1 MNKELILKAV
11 NLVFE
16 FNEKFYCA
24 DGCFKFKANIDIGAR
39 NLRLSLMDCNEF
51 VYYKHSG
58 EEFIHRSNEENDF
71 EISNEENL
79 NNFIELLTKLL
90 EQGK

>member
-24 DGCFKFKANIDIGAR
+24 EKLFVMNAAIEVNAKDLKLCIHKHCSGW
-39 NLRLSLMDCNEF
+39 
-51 VYYKHSG
+51 VYYENSG
-58 EEFIHRSNEENDF
+58 TYYEK
-71 EISNEENL
+71 SNEENL
-79 NNFIELLTKLL
+79 NDFIKLLTKLM
-90 EQGK
+90 EESK

>member
-24 DGCFKFKANIDIGAR
+24 
-39 NLRLSLMDCNEF
+39 
-51 VYYKHSG
+51 
-58 EEFIHRSNEENDF
+58 EEFFIMSADINIGPQNLTLSIHKNIAGWLYYENSGASY
-71 EISNEENL
+71 EMSNEENL

-90 EQGK
+90 EESK